1 MIDLPRAFE
10 LPPLIMPQYREC
22 WILKEDW
29 MHGRLWEKTDAPGTY
44 YVEVQNCWANQYV
57 TGWVYRLVQVNN
69 ETHWR
74 NVLTE
79 AYKLGTQEIRASTG
93 IGQIVLDVE
102 INGDRI
108 RALIDSGA
116 TANFVSPRVVSEHGW
131 ETRVMD
137 QAYPLLLVN
146 REETPEGRV

>member
-1 MIDLPRAFE
+1 M
-10 LPPLIMPQYREC
+10 
-22 WILKEDW
+22 
-29 MHGRLWEKTDAPGTY
+29 
-44 YVEVQNCWANQYV
+44 
-57 TGWVYRLVQVNN
+57 
-69 ETHWR
+69 
-74 NVLTE
+74 
-79 AYKLGTQEIRASTG
+79 GTQEIRASTG
-93 IGQIVLDVE
+93 IGQIVLDIE

-146 REETPEGRV
+146 GEETPEGRVQVETCPLSMNAEGHSERIVLDITEIGKYEVILGILWL